1 MTTLIPTRLWARPVP
16 LALFPGIFTAIPGL
30 MAPIRC
36 VQVPTGTLP
45 EDARRLAEA
54 PLALVLRALGGA
66 TFGLVGPVQFLRAL
80 RHRFGTLHR
89 LARRIFA
96 VSGTLLAGSG
106 IALLVGLEPASTP
119 VLTAARAMA
128 TIALPVALAMGLA
141 ALRDRDLAR
150 HRGWVIRACAI
161 GMGSGTIAPLSFPLH
176 LFTGAP
182 PGGLVIVLW
191 WALTLLF
198 AETLIR
204 RIGAFA

>member
-1 MTTLIPTRLWARPVP
+1 MTTLIPTRLWARPIP

-45 EDARRLAEA
+45 EDARRL
-54 PLALVLRALGGA
+54 
-66 TFGLVGPVQFLRAL
+66 
-80 RHRFGTLHR
+80 
-89 LARRIFA
+89 FA

-106 IALLVGLEPASTP
+106 IALLVGREPASTP
-119 VLTAARAMA
+119 VLTAARALA
-128 TIALPVALAMGLA
+128 TIALPVVLAMGLA